1 MSIVESIAQQ
11 IGEDVLKTAQ
21 DYGWTEDIGRKESAF
36 EYILRLQYEKGVQ
49 ESAIVDITELGKYKR
64 TVMLQRRVAQIT
76 SQRIAVLEA
85 QIASM
90 QGGEAA
96 MKFINT
102 TKASALNSEGGLS
115 YKIKVDPP
123 CRAEQV
129 DNQMVCK
136 CGNLWNPHS
145 EFWPACKDKQHGA

>member
-49 ESAIVDITELGKYKR
+49 ESALIDITELGKYKR
-64 TVMLQRRVAQIT
+64 TVTLQRRVNQIQG
-76 SQRIAVLEA
+76 QRIAVLEA

-102 TKASALNSEGGLS
+102 AKATALNSEGKLN
-115 YKIKVDPP
+115 YTIKVNPP
-123 CRAEQV
+123 CRAQQV
-129 DNQMVCK
+129 DSQMVCK
-136 CGNLWNPHS
+136 CGNMWNPYS
-145 EFWPACKDKQHGA
+145 EFWPACKDKPNGA